1 MCGRY
6 ALDAPIETVAQ
17 VFEVTHNRFP
27 DWTPRWN
34 IAPTSTVPLIIDTGK
49 AGGSRS
55 LGPARWSLTPSWSD
69 TLDTPYPTFNARSET
84 AAEKPTFRDAVKK
97 YRGIIPASGYFEW
110 HTEGRTKT
118 PHYIYPEE
126 GLFAFA
132 ALYSIWGTAENT
144 TVTATILTTEAP
156 PALSWIH
163 PRSPVALPPSE
174 WSPWLDPETI
184 GTSALVQQ
192 AVEASA
198 TVFSSVREHTVR
210 PLHGDSPDLI
220 APAGDDQLPLE
231 D

>member
-17 VFEVTHNRFP
+17 VFEVTHNRFTE
-27 DWTPRWN
+27 WTPRWN
-34 IAPTSTVPLIIDTGK
+34 IAPTSVVPLIIASDSSGE
-49 AGGSRS
+49 SRS
-55 LGPARWSLTPSWSD
+55 LGPARWSLTPSWSE
-69 TLDTPYPTFNARSET
+69 TLDTSYPTFNARSET

-97 YRGIIPASGYFEW
+97 YRGILPASGYFEW
-110 HTEGRTKT
+110 HTQGRTKT

-132 ALYSIWGTAENT
+132 ALYSIWGTAGDT

-163 PRSPVALPPSE
+163 PRSPVALPPQE
-174 WSPWLDPETI
+174 WSRWLDLQTV

-192 AVEASA
+192 AVKASA
-198 TVFSSVREHTVR
+198 SVFSSVREHTVK